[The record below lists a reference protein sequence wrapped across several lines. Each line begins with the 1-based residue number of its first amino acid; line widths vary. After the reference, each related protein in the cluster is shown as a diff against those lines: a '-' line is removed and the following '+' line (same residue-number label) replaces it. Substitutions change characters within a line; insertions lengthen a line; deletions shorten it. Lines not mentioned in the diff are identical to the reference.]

1 METSMAQKIDKQ
13 LSQELWAVSQNIS
26 NFEDKLKAE
35 TDAREREL
43 LEGLIVLEKATL
55 DALRRAP

>member
-1 METSMAQKIDKQ
+1 MAQKIDKQ

-35 TDAREREL
+35 TDAGEREL
-43 LEGLIVLEKATL
+43 LEGLIVLEKSRL

>member
-1 METSMAQKIDKQ
+1 MAQRIDKQ

-35 TDAREREL
+35 TDATERKL
-43 LEGLIVLEKATL
+43 LEGLIVLEMAKL
-55 DALRRAP
+55 DALRQAP

>member
-1 METSMAQKIDKQ
+1 MAQKIDKQ

>member
-35 TDAREREL
+35 TDAGEREL
-43 LEGLIVLEKATL
+43 LEGLIVLEKAKL
-55 DALRRAP
+55 DALRQAP

>member
-35 TDAREREL
+35 TDACEREL